1 VRIRP
6 GAFGLLLVSI
16 AALAATAWP
25 PAAGARNLLIFVA
38 DGLRAD
44 SVNPVDAPTLSAL
57 AARGVRFVDSHAVFP
72 TFTTPNAAAIATGE
86 YPGQT
91 GDFSNSLYVGYRLFN
106 AGNYAQRTAS
116 NTSFLESDLV
126 LGDLDDHYADN
137 FLGATSLLAAARVA
151 GYSTAAIGKLGPVAI
166 QDVSQLGPRGGAFG
180 VPQTIF
186 IDDATGSPEGI
197 PLSPEVSAAL
207 LAAQLPLAAPPR
219 LQPAGTARIRGTVN
233 ANWAQQVYFIEAAT
247 RAVLPLLR
255 QRARPFVL
263 LYWSRDPDGTQHNEG
278 DSLNRLVPGI
288 NGRTSHEAVRD
299 ADEDLRQLL
308 DALAADPHVAADTDV
323 FVTSDHGFA
332 TISKQPIDVAGTPT
346 RSPAALGHYADV
358 PAGFLPSGFLA
369 LDLAAALNEPLYDP
383 DYPVK
388 DAHGNPAWRQVLP
401 GHHPRQGSG
410 LIGGSGEALEHTDA
424 QVVVAANGGS
434 DLIYLPRPDALLARR
449 LVQILSG
456 LDYVG
461 GLFTHDALGPIV
473 GALPFSSIGL
483 TGSPRLPAP
492 AIVVAFRH
500 FVLPASQTGIRDP
513 LLNGVQISD
522 TTLQQ
527 GQGNHGS
534 FGRDNTFNFMA
545 AAGPDFRTRW
555 RDAAPAGNADITPTL
570 LAALDLPWEPQGM
583 LHGRVLAESLVG
595 PRASTAPGTER
606 CLVLSA
612 PLPDGRRTLL
622 FYQRAADSLYL
633 DEAEFRAAQPRERT
647 GCQAARPGR
656 IRF

>member
-1 VRIRP
+1 VCVRQR
-6 GAFGLLLVSI
+6 AAGLLLAVI

-25 PAAGARNLLIFVA
+25 LAASARNLLIFVA

-106 AGNYAQRTAS
+106 AGNYAQRSAS
-116 NTSFLESDLV
+116 NTPFLESDTV
-126 LGDLDDHYADN
+126 LGDLDDHYAGN
-137 FLGATSLLAAARVA
+137 FLGATSLLAAARLA
-151 GYSTAAIGKLGPVAI
+151 GFSTAAIGKLGPVAI
-166 QDVSQLGPRGGAFG
+166 QDVSQLAPQGNDFG

-186 IDDATGSPEGI
+186 IDDATGSPAGI
-197 PLSPEVSAAL
+197 PLSQEVGAAL
-207 LAAQLPLAAPPR
+207 TAAQLPLAAPAR
-219 LQPAGTARIRGTVN
+219 LQPAGNARIRGTVN

-247 RAVLPLLR
+247 RAVLPLLQ
-255 QRARPFVL
+255 QRGRPFVML
-263 LYWSRDPDGTQHNEG
+263 FWSRDPDGTQHNEG

-288 NGRTSHEAVRD
+288 NGRTSHEAVRN

-308 DALAADPHVAADTDV
+308 DALATDPRLAADTDV

-332 TISKQPIDVAGTPT
+332 TISKQPVDAAGTPT
-346 RSPAALGHYADV
+346 RSPAALAHYADV
-358 PAGFLPSGFLA
+358 PTTFLPPGFLA

-383 DYPVK
+383 DDPVK
-388 DAHGNPAWRQVLP
+388 DSHGNPAWRPVRP
-401 GHHPRQGSG
+401 GHHPRQGNG
-410 LIGGSGEALEHTDA
+410 FIGGSGEALERTDA
-424 QVVVAANGGS
+424 NVVVTANGGS
-434 DLIYLPRPDALLARR
+434 DLIYLPHPDAFLARR

-461 GLFTHDALGPIV
+461 ALFTHDTLGPIE

-483 TGSPRLPAP
+483 TGSARLPAP

-500 FVLPASQTGIRDP
+500 FVLPAAQTGIRDT
-513 LLNGVQISD
+513 LLDGVQISD
-522 TTLQQ
+522 TALQQ

-534 FGRDNTFNFMA
+534 FARDNTFNFMA

-555 RDAAPAGNADITPTL
+555 RDEAPAGNADIAPTL
-570 LAALDLPWEPQGM
+570 LTLLGLPWQPQGS
-583 LHGRVLAESLVG
+583 LHGRVLSESLVG
-595 PRASTAPGTER
+595 PRAFAAPGAER
-606 CLVLSA
+606 CLAMSA
-612 PLPDGRRTLL
+612 PLADGRRTLL

-633 DEAEFRAAQPRERT
+633 DEADFRT
-647 GCQAARPGR
+647 ARPQERAGCRATQGGR
-656 IRF
+656 

>member
-1 VRIRP
+1 MRE
-6 GAFGLLLVSI
+6 AAAGLLLVGL
-16 AALAATAWP
+16 AALAAAGWPQTAH
-25 PAAGARNLLIFVA
+25 ARNVVIFVA

-57 AARGVRFVDSHAVFP
+57 AARGVRFLDSHSVFP
-72 TFTTPNAAAIATGE
+72 TFTTPNAASIATGE

-91 GDFSNSLYVGYRLFN
+91 GDFSNALYVGYRLFN
-106 AGNYAQRTAS
+106 AGNYAQRPAGITP
-116 NTSFLESDLV
+116 FLESDLV
-126 LGDLDDHYADN
+126 LGDLDDHYAGN

-166 QDVSQLGPRGGAFG
+166 QDVSQLAPQGGDFG

-186 IDDATGSPEGI
+186 IDDTTGSAAGI
-197 PLSPEVSAAL
+197 PLSPELSAAM
-207 LAAQLPLAAPPR
+207 AAAHLPLAAPTR
-219 LQPAGTARIRGTVN
+219 LQPAGNARLHGTVN

-255 QRARPFVL
+255 ARARPFVL
-263 LYWSRDPDGTQHNEG
+263 LYWSRDPDGTQHNQG

-288 NGRTSHEAVRD
+288 NGRTSHEGVRD

-308 DALAADPHVAADTDV
+308 DALAADPRMQADTDV

-332 TISKQPIDVAGTPT
+332 TISKQSIDAAGTAT
-346 RSPAALGHYADV
+346 RSAAALAHYADV
-358 PAGFLPSGFLA
+358 PTGFLPPGFLA
-369 LDLAAALNEPLYDP
+369 LDLAAALGEPLYDP
-383 DYPVK
+383 DDPVK
-388 DAHGNPAWRQVLP
+388 DSHGNPAWHRVIA
-401 GHHPRQGSG
+401 GHHPRQGNG
-410 LIGGSGEALEHTDA
+410 LIGGSGAALEHTDA
-424 QVVVAANGGS
+424 DVLVTANGGS
-434 DLIYLPRPDALLARR
+434 DLIYLPRPDALLARH

-461 GLFTHDALGPIV
+461 ALFTHDALGPIQ

-483 TGSPRLPAP
+483 TGNPRLPAP

-500 FVLPASQTGIRDP
+500 FVLPASETGIRDP
-513 LLNGVQISD
+513 LLDGVQISD
-522 TTLQQ
+522 TALQQ

-555 RDAAPAGNADITPTL
+555 HDEAPAGNADITPTL
-570 LAALDLPWEPQGM
+570 LAVLGLPWQPQGM
-583 LHGRVLAESLVG
+583 LHGRVLAEALVG
-595 PRASTAPGTER
+595 AHAGPAPGTER
-606 CLVLSA
+606 CVAMSA
-612 PLPDGRRTLL
+612 PLAEGRRTLL

-633 DEAEFRAAQPRERT
+633 DESQLRAPGPRERS
-647 GCQAARPGR
+647 GCRPAER
-656 IRF
+656 TR